1 MAIVRYVRD
10 PIKPYRMSDE
20 EKARLNALTDEQ
32 ITAAAESDPDN
43 PPLTDEEFE
52 RIRAIRMARRA
63 REAAKL
69 SQDRFAEAYGIKVS
83 RLRDLEQG
91 RVQPD
96 RVLVSLLALIA
107 DDPERARRIVQAA
120 HAVAA

>member
-1 MAIVRYVRD
+1 MAIIRYTLD
-10 PIKPYRMSDE
+10 PANPYRMSDE
-20 EKARLNALTDEQ
+20 ARARLEALTDEE

-43 PPLTDEEFE
+43 PPLTEEEFQ
-52 RIRAIRMARRA
+52 RIDAIRVARRA

-107 DDPERARRIVQAA
+107 DDPERARRIVEAA